1 MVVRIRLQRGR
12 PRLRKPGKNRHVAFA
27 FGALLTPAA
36 LMAYVLGF
44 WRLASDIGAAGEF
57 GITGVFSHWQI
68 WMVLGALLQVAAYV
82 LNRYGRGGDL
92 KVPRFLM
99 FRMMTEREPDS
110 ARPREH
116 APTIAGRRARLHSDS

>member
-1 MVVRIRLQRGR
+1 MVIRIRLQRGR
-12 PRLRKPGKNRHVAFA
+12 PRSNQPGKNRHVAFA

-68 WMVLGALLQVAAYV
+68 WILLGVLLQGAGYI
-82 LNRYGRGGDL
+82 LNRYGRGGNL
-92 KVPRFLM
+92 RVPRILSFHT
-99 FRMMTEREPDS
+99 FPAPSRNSRDDAAPS
-110 ARPREH
+110 ADAAEIRQGFP
-116 APTIAGRRARLHSDS
+116 SDS